1 MRFTLKSRACCVSA
15 LVRRKKGCI
24 NSEIDYFK
32 LLLLTKPNYSMIT
45 TLRRIVY
52 FGGLFITLMAI
63 ILIMIKNDIGYIPE
77 YLSVFMLSLI
87 FVMGGLLIFLIAKRG
102 LGG

>member
-1 MRFTLKSRACCVSA
+1 
-15 LVRRKKGCI
+15 
-24 NSEIDYFK
+24 
-32 LLLLTKPNYSMIT
+32 MIT

-52 FGGLFITLMAI
+52 FGGLFIALMAI
-63 ILIMIKNDIGYIPE
+63 VLIMIKNDIGYIPK

-87 FVMGGLLIFLIAKRG
+87 FIMGVLLIFLIAKRG

>member
-1 MRFTLKSRACCVSA
+1 LKTQACCISGF
-15 LVRRKKGCI
+15 VRRKNGCI
-24 NSEIDYFK
+24 NQEINYFK

-52 FGGLFITLMAI
+52 FGGLFIALMAI
-63 ILIMIKNDIGYIPE
+63 VLIMIKNDIGYIPE

-87 FVMGGLLIFLIAKRG
+87 FIMGVLLIFLIAKRG